1 MSIALFDEIRIYYG
15 SDKLTTIFRDL
26 VDNNVEE
33 ALKSL
38 NQKNLQ
44 FPSFFVLHNEIN
56 NSGLDERLSTRN
68 KFALNL
74 INQVLSDEELD
85 SERLQSGNT
94 QENLAYVR
102 WILESGCSED
112 GLSDQFDQVLDTSAI
127 ILSKLYNDRSCLSTI
142 ENLIFDRY
150 RKGSYIYD
158 LTWVFFETLNPQNL
172 NTLANRLRS
181 ANPKDVEL
189 AHKFLNF
196 IPGIDSRN
204 DDSRKQYQAAL
215 KWINR
220 NQNFLYFTG
229 ATNQQTTEPL
239 RYMVSLQA
247 KYLQKPA
254 YSIMTEQSRALR
266 KEEVTY
272 LENFNNL
279 DEDIKLL
286 LSNCSDFLC
295 RSDRNKWGK
304 WLHSPIEK
312 QIEIAERMVGNH
324 ND

>member
-15 SDKLTTIFRDL
+15 SDKLVTIFRDL

-44 FPSFFVLHNEIN
+44 FPSLFVLHNEIN

-127 ILSKLYNDRSCLSTI
+127 ILGKLYNDRSCLSTI
-142 ENLIFDRY
+142 ENLIFDRH

-204 DDSRKQYQAAL
+204 DDSRKQHQTAL

-239 RYMVSLQA
+239 RYMVSLEA

-272 LENFNNL
+272 LENFSNL

-295 RSDRNKWGK
+295 RSDRNKWSK